1 MRCPPRVLYVP
12 CVTASSV
19 PSAAPSQAG
28 PTTPA
33 VSVAHISDPHI
44 TLGLLGGP
52 RAASLRQAL
61 GRVLTLDPRPDCV
74 VLTGDLADHGRAEEY
89 AALREIIGSY
99 PLPLHLVAGNHDDR
113 TALLAAFAG
122 TPFLGQGAGTSD
134 GDTSDGDTSEGHTS
148 EGDTGGSHIGAGAA
162 ATEATTG
169 RGNGARDTGGTGD
182 THYAVRHDRLT
193 VAVLDSA
200 VPGEPGGRLGD
211 GQLAWLDT
219 VLAERTDVPAVV
231 CLHHPPLPIGIPMLD
246 GMRLADGDAL
256 AEVVARHPN
265 VVRVLAGHV
274 HRAVTAAYAGT
285 VLATAPSTYLQ
296 SALELRDA
304 VPGYVPEP
312 TAFLLHAAPGGTPSS
327 APGGT
332 PSGAP
337 NSAAGGTPNGTSG
350 DASGSWPWVTH
361 TVAVS
366 HAAAP
371 VL

>member
-1 MRCPPRVLYVP
+1 MRRPPRVLYVP
-12 CVTASSV
+12 GVTAPSV
-19 PSAAPSQAG
+19 PSAASSPTGPATPASSSAG

-89 AALREIIGSY
+89 AALREIIGSF

-122 TPFLGQGAGTSD
+122 TSFLGQGAGTSD
-134 GDTSDGDTSEGHTS
+134 GDT
-148 EGDTGGSHIGAGAA
+148 GGSHTGAGAA
-162 ATEATTG
+162 ATEAETA
-169 RGNGARDTGGTGD
+169 RGTGGTGD

-193 VAVLDSA
+193 VTVLDSA
-200 VPGEPGGRLGD
+200 VPGEPGGRLGEV
-211 GQLAWLDT
+211 QLTWLDA
-219 VLAERTDVPAVV
+219 VLAERPQVPAVV

-312 TAFLLHAAPGGTPSS
+312 TAFLLHAAPAGTPDR
-327 APGGT
+327 
-332 PSGAP
+332 
-337 NSAAGGTPNGTSG
+337 AAGGTSG
-350 DASGSWPWVTH
+350 GAPGPWPWVTH